1 MIQSRLSRSAE
12 RKLTK
17 KLFLA
22 ITGSIG
28 LVIFIAVF
36 GLKILINF
44 SLLVDKIR
52 GNTEKNI
59 TSTSSLIL
67 PPTLDPLPYATN
79 SAVLSISG
87 RGKNGLGVIVFL
99 NGKEYRKLKIEDNGT
114 FSVRDITFKE
124 GLNTLHA
131 QLFDVQGNRSGIS
144 ATESV
149 TITKK
154 QPVLEIS
161 SPNNNDT
168 ITGDNNIIVITGK
181 TNEENTVTVNDR
193 IAVVGVNGIFMLRY
207 PLNEGDNTLIITA
220 SDPAGNQKKEERKIK
235 YQK

>member
-28 LVIFIAVF
+28 LVIFILIF

-44 SLLVDKIR
+44 SLIVDKLR
-52 GNTEKNI
+52 GTEKNI
-59 TSTSSLIL
+59 TDTSSLIL

-87 RGKNGLGVIVFL
+87 RGKNGLGVIVYL
-99 NGKEYRKLKIEDNGT
+99 NGKEYRKLKVDDNGT
-114 FSVRDITFKE
+114 FSIRDITFKE
-124 GLNTLHA
+124 GTNTLHA
-131 QLFDVQGNRSGIS
+131 QLFDIQGNKSGLS

-149 TITKK
+149 TINKK
-154 QPVLEIS
+154 QPDLEIS
-161 SPNNNDT
+161 SPKNGDT
-168 ITGDNNIIVITGK
+168 INGDNSIVVINGK

-193 IAVVGVNGIFMLRY
+193 IAVVGVNGVFSLRF
-207 PLNEGDNTLIITA
+207 PLNEGDNSLAITA
-220 SDPAGNQKKEERKIK
+220 TDPAGNQKKEEVKVTYHK
-235 YQK
+235 

>member
-28 LVIFIAVF
+28 LIIFILIF

-44 SLLVDKIR
+44 SLIVDKLR
-52 GNTEKNI
+52 GTEKNV
-59 TSTSSLIL
+59 TNSSSLIL

-87 RGKNGLGVIVFL
+87 RGKNGLGVIVYL
-99 NGKEYRKLKIEDNGT
+99 NGKEYRKLKVDDNGT

-124 GLNTLHA
+124 GTNTLHA
-131 QLFDVQGNRSGIS
+131 QLFDIQGNKSGLS

-149 TITKK
+149 TINKK
-154 QPVLEIS
+154 QPDLEIS
-161 SPNNNDT
+161 SPKNGDT
-168 ITGDNNIIVITGK
+168 INGDNNIVVVNGK

-193 IAVVGVNGIFMLRY
+193 IAVVGVNGVFALRF
-207 PLNEGDNTLIITA
+207 PLNEGDNTLAITA
-220 SDPAGNQKKEERKIK
+220 TDPAGNQKKEEVKVSYHK
-235 YQK
+235 